1 MGTGEVS
8 HEKADHPLPAHRIE
22 QRRSIV
28 ARFGELDQG
37 RDGFLGQRQLTA
49 HDARGGQPEHH
60 LVLLGRVSKALAQ
73 LTRAGKGCHRL
84 VRGWPLGSDQAGPE
98 SELEVKFQP
107 VLSRAVGQMA
117 RGLDTSLQVRDGLKV
132 GRAHGG
138 LLAGLQPICLRL
150 LEQPGLRQMVRESF
164 GLSLHDFREPL
175 LEGVRDRGMQRCA
188 SALQQSRVGSVPHK
202 RVLEGIDR
210 LGYLAPAEYQLRPNQ
225 LGKRLL
231 KSLFWQPGYG
241 AQQFVGELATHHS
254 ADLSHLPHRS
264 QSIEPRHQ
272 RCVQCRRNRHR
283 GQRTIEDVVIVL
295 LMQQP
300 GFEHSLGQFLHEQG
314 HAIGAGEDLRPL
326 PLPGAS
332 CRR

>member
-1 MGTGEVS
+1 ME
-8 HEKADHPLPAHRIE
+8 
-22 QRRSIV
+22 
-28 ARFGELDQG
+28 QG
-37 RDGFLGQRQLTA
+37 RDRFLGQRQLTA
-49 HDARGGQPEHH
+49 HYARGGQPEHH

-84 VRGWPLGSDQAGPE
+84 VRGWPLGGDQAGPE

-107 VLSRAVGQMA
+107 VLSRAVRQMA
-117 RGLDTSLQVRDGLKV
+117 RGLDTSLQVCDGLKV

-138 LLAGLQPICLRL
+138 LLAGVQPICLRL

-188 SALQQSRVGSVPHK
+188 SALQESRVGSVPHQ

-241 AQQFVGELATHHS
+241 AQ
-254 ADLSHLPHRS
+254 
-264 QSIEPRHQ
+264 
-272 RCVQCRRNRHR
+272 
-283 GQRTIEDVVIVL
+283 
-295 LMQQP
+295 
-300 GFEHSLGQFLHEQG
+300 
-314 HAIGAGEDLRPL
+314 
-326 PLPGAS
+326 
-332 CRR
+332 